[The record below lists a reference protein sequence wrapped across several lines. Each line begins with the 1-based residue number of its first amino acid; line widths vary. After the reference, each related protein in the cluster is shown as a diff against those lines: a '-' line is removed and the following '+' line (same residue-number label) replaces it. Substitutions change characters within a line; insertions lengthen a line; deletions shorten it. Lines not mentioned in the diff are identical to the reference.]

1 MLPRSIV
8 SNNRRLMFI
17 LDEDEDKIHTDSEYV
32 NKSSSDNGS
41 SNY

>member
-1 MLPRSIV
+1 
-8 SNNRRLMFI
+8 MFI

-41 SNY
+41 SNYWRSGRYSQI